1 MAGQDHGNNSD
12 AGIVNLKIDGIDIT
26 AREGDTILDA
36 ANDAGIKIPT
46 MCYLRGAE
54 EPKRPCLLCLVEI
67 EGRGRARAC
76 NTTVASGM
84 VVETNNKE
92 LQAYRKQRLQNLAAT
107 HYGDCRAPCNL
118 TCPGGINVQGYVNL
132 IAKGEYEAALRLI
145 KEKLPLPASVGRV
158 CPRFCETRC
167 RRILIDESVSIN
179 HLKRFVADYCLE
191 HGFSERVDAEP
202 TGKKVAVIGGGP
214 AGLSAAYYLR
224 KLGHEVTIFEAAD
237 QLGGLLRYGIPSYK
251 LPKRPLDKEIQTIL
265 NLGVHVKTRK
275 RWGEDF
281 VLQDLKDQGYAA
293 IFIATGLPRQK
304 ALNVEGHEYALDGLR
319 FLKQVNTNNAP
330 DIGKKVL
337 VIGGGDVAVDTA
349 RSAKRLGAEDVTVI
363 FPRSRVELAA
373 HQRDIEEA
381 EKEGVQFFL
390 MAMPMRIVKDDGTI
404 RVEMAR
410 TVLGEPDER
419 GVRLPV
425 PMPGSRLVWEGDTV
439 FAALG
444 QEGDPSF
451 QAFGEIEA
459 SIKLTPKNNI
469 KSNPSSMKTNVEG
482 IYAGGDVSTGSR
494 SVIQA
499 VSAGR
504 RAAYAIHEYL
514 MHEKAGIAE
523 PRFNFSKGKRFE
535 DVDMHNFDGTSLRLS
550 ETMPARPPERRIA
563 DFDQIELGFTEE
575 MAKREADRC
584 LECGCLGLSKCTYR
598 ELCVDSKVIA
608 SKSPSKLVYKI
619 DESHPFIVVDP
630 NKCVACSRCERSCQ
644 YEALELSF
652 AEDEENNTLKDISIK
667 LNENCVSCGAC
678 VDACPTGALTKKEI
692 VTPLWPGQLE
702 TINSVC
708 TYCGTGCNIQA
719 IVKHGSILEIKADE
733 NHPPNHGQLCVKGR
747 FGYTFYRH
755 PDRLTTP
762 LVRESLDEPFREVDW
777 DEALGII
784 ADNFAMI
791 KRENGADSI
800 GILSSSR
807 CSNEENFLL
816 QKLARAVIGTNNV
829 DNCARV

>member
-1 MAGQDHGNNSD
+1 MAGQDNGNNSNG
-12 AGIVNLKIDGIDIT
+12 AVVSLKIDGVEVT
-26 AREGDTILDA
+26 VREGCTILEA
-36 ANDAGIKIPT
+36 AQKAAIKIPT
-46 MCYLRGAE
+46 MCFLPGGK
-54 EPKRPCLLCLVEI
+54 EPKRPCLLCLVEV
-67 EGRGRARAC
+67 EGKGRARAC
-76 NTTVASGM
+76 STPVSSGM

-92 LQAYRKQRLQNLAAT
+92 LQAYRKQRLQELAAT

-167 RRILIDESVSIN
+167 RRILIDESISIN
-179 HLKRFVADYCLE
+179 HLKRFVADYGLE
-191 HGFSERVDAEP
+191 HGFTEKVEAEP

-237 QLGGLLRYGIPSYK
+237 KLGGLLRYGIPGYK

-265 NLGVHVKTRK
+265 NLGVHVKTKK

-281 VLQDLKDQGYAA
+281 VLQDLKDQGYGA

-304 ALNVEGHEYALDGLR
+304 TLDVEGHEYTLDGLR
-319 FLKQVNTNNAP
+319 FLKQVNTGKAP
-330 DIGKKVL
+330 EIGKKVL
-337 VIGGGDVAVDTA
+337 VIGGGDVAVDSA
-349 RSAKRLGAEDVTVI
+349 RSARRLGAEDVTVI

-390 MAMPMRIVKDDGTI
+390 MAMPMRITKDDGTVK
-404 RVEMAR
+404 VEMAR

-419 GVRLPV
+419 GIRLPV

-439 FAALG
+439 LAALG

-469 KSNPSSMKTNVEG
+469 KSNPSNMKTSVEG

-514 MHEKAGIAE
+514 MHEKAGISE

-535 DVDMHNFDGTSLRLS
+535 DVDMHNFDGASLKLS
-550 ETMPARPPERRIA
+550 ESMPARPPERRVG

-575 MAKREADRC
+575 MAKKEASRC

-598 ELCVDSKVIA
+598 ELCVDFKVMA
-608 SKSPSKLVYKI
+608 SKSPSKLIYEI
-619 DESHPFIVVDP
+619 DQSHPFIVVDP

-652 AEDEENNTLKDISIK
+652 SEDKEKHTLEDISIK
-667 LNENCVSCGAC
+667 LNDRCVSCGAC

-692 VTPLWPGQLE
+692 VTPLWPEQLE

-708 TYCGTGCNIQA
+708 TYCGTGCNVQVV
-719 IVKHGSILEIKADE
+719 VKHGSILEIKADE
-733 NHPPNHGQLCVKGR
+733 NGPPNWGQLCVKGR

-755 PDRLTTP
+755 PDRLTKP
-762 LVRESLDEPFREVDW
+762 LVRDSLDEPFREVNW
-777 DEALGII
+777 DDALKII
-784 ADNFAMI
+784 SEKFTEI
-791 KRENGADSI
+791 KSNYGADAI